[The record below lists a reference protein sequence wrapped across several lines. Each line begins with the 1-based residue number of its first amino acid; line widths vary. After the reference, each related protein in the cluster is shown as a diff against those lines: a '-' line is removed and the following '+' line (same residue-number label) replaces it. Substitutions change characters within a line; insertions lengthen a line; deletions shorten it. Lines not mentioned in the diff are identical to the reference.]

1 MRILLV
7 NKYNYLRSGTE
18 RYLFNLERLLQ
29 TYGHTVAIFSMRHP
43 QNRPAIYQDY
53 FVPHVD
59 FRDLTPLG
67 RLSAALRVLWFP
79 QAARQ
84 IAPVLDTFQP
94 DIVHLSNI
102 YHQLSPSI
110 LLPIYR
116 RNIPTVQTLHDYKL
130 ICPNYLLYT
139 QKSPCTRCRNGNYF
153 QAVRHRCLHS
163 SLAWSLLA
171 AVEMTLHKT
180 WRVYERHVASFITPS
195 AFLKSTAQSFGI
207 PAKQIVHI
215 PNFLYPQEHTVPQ
228 GDGDYLAYIGRLS
241 HEKGLLTLIRAMRQ
255 LPQAQLLIVGEGKMR
270 PMLEHKAAEW
280 KLTNV
285 QFTGYLTDQALNNAL
300 ARARF
305 TVLPSE
311 WYENFPFSILE
322 SLIAG
327 KSVVASRIGGIPEL
341 IDDGENGLLFSPG
354 DTNELA
360 ACLRHMWDNPEQTH
374 RMGLNGRRKVLA
386 QYGPEN
392 HYRQLYPLYERLTNE
407 STRVRQKK

>member
-7 NKYNYLRSGTE
+7 NKYYYLRSGTE
-18 RYLFNLERLLQ
+18 RYLFNLKRLLEAQ
-29 TYGHTVAIFSMRHP
+29 RHTVAVFAMHHP
-43 QNRPAIYQDY
+43 NNHPAIYDRH
-53 FVPHVD
+53 FVSHVD
-59 FRDLTPLG
+59 FRDMPSWS
-67 RLSAALRVLWFP
+67 RLSTALRVIWFP

-84 IAPVLDTFQP
+84 IVPVLDAFQP

-116 RNIPTVQTLHDYKL
+116 RNIPIVQTLHDYKL

-139 QKSPCTRCRNGNYF
+139 QRSPCTRCRNGNYF
-153 QAVRHRCLHS
+153 QAVRHRCLHG

-215 PNFLYPQEHTVPQ
+215 PNFLYPQEHTVSQ
-228 GDGDYLAYIGRLS
+228 DNGSYLAYIGRLS
-241 HEKGLLTLIRAMRQ
+241 HEKGLLTLLQAMRQ
-255 LPQAQLLIVGEGKMR
+255 LPQAQLLIVGEGQMR
-270 PMLEHKAAEW
+270 PALERKAAEW

-285 QFTGYLTDQALNNAL
+285 QFTGYLTGQALNNAL
-300 ARARF
+300 AQARF

-311 WYENFPFSILE
+311 WYENCPFSILE
-322 SLIAG
+322 SLAVG
-327 KSVVASRIGGIPEL
+327 KPVVASRIGGMPEL
-341 IDDGENGLLFSPG
+341 IDEGRDGLLFSPG
-354 DTNELA
+354 AVDELA
-360 ACLRHMWDNPEQTH
+360 ACLRRMWNDPEQTH

-386 QYGPEN
+386 QYSPEN
-392 HYRQLYPLYERLTNE
+392 HYHQLYPLYERLL
-407 STRVRQKK
+407 RR